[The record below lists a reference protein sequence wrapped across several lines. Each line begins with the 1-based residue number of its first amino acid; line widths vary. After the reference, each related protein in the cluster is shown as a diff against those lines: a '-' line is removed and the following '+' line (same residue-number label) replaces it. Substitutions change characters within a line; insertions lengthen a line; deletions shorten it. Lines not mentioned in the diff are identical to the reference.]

1 MPLKKIA
8 KPVKPVQKSL
18 LTGAPGWLGTRFAE
32 LAAPKIPLRCLVLEG
47 MSTAEL
53 MPLPL
58 EIVKGDVTKPETL
71 AGVCNDID
79 TVFHCVGIIHPK
91 KAADFIRINVEGTR
105 NVLEAS
111 IKAGVKR
118 FVYISSNSAQGFNRS
133 RTELMKEIDLCK
145 PESGY
150 GRSKFMA
157 EELVRKY
164 GEQYKMET
172 VILRPCLYYGPRA
185 PDRML
190 TLFKLVKSGKP
201 LVFGDGLNLR
211 SMTYIDNLIQAM
223 ILVQSHP
230 RAKNKTFWI
239 ADKHPY
245 TTLEIMQTIA
255 DILGVTI
262 KPVHVPHFVARA
274 VEIADNLYDELGR
287 YSMNLHVVGET
298 VRDIGCSIEHAETEL
313 GYVPEIDLK
322 EGMRRT
328 IAWAQQNGKI

>member
-1 MPLKKIA
+1 MKITAHKKAVPLPK
-8 KPVKPVQKSL
+8 KSL

-32 LAAPKIPLRCLVLEG
+32 LAAPKIPLRCLVLDG
-47 MSTAEL
+47 MSTSEL
-53 MPLPL
+53 ASLPL
-58 EIVKGDVTKPETL
+58 EIVRGDVTKPETL
-71 AGVCNDID
+71 PKTCEGID

-91 KAADFIRINVEGTR
+91 NAQDFIHINVDGTR
-105 NVLEAS
+105 NMLEAS
-111 IKAGVKR
+111 IKAGVRR
-118 FVYISSNSAQGFNRS
+118 FIYISSNSAQGFNRS
-133 RTELMKEIDLCK
+133 RNELMKEIDLCK

-164 GEQYKMET
+164 GEHYKMET

-190 TLFKLVKSGKP
+190 TLFKLVKSGRP

-223 ILVQSHP
+223 LLVQRHP
-230 RAKNKTFWI
+230 YAKNKTFWI
-239 ADKHPY
+239 ADKRPY
-245 TTLEIMQTIA
+245 TTIEVMQTIA
-255 DILGVTI
+255 ELLGVMI
-262 KPVHVPHFVARA
+262 KPLHIPRIVARM
-274 VEIADNLYDELGR
+274 VEIADTLYDELGG
-287 YSMNLHVVGET
+287 YAMNLHVVGET
-298 VRDIGCSIEHAETEL
+298 VRDIGCSIERAEKEL

-328 IAWAQQNGKI
+328 IEWAKQNGKL